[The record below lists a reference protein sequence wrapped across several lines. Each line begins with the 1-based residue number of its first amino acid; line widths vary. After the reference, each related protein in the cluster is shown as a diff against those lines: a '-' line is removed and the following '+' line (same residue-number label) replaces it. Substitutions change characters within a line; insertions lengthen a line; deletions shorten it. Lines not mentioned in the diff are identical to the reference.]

1 MTILNLT
8 TNESDVLEGC
18 LQGII
23 AAVNQYPNEDLPD
36 KENTTTALE
45 SIKTKLT
52 TLKKITMSKVKITE
66 EEQNANN
73 NYFHKMVF
81 RMTPAEYNI
90 VRQLIR
96 IELADIIDADVSNK
110 YIDFFTTLDAS
121 LTAQYEANQKDDG
134 DLPF

>member
-1 MTILNLT
+1 MTTLNLT

-52 TLKKITMSKVKITE
+52 NLKTITMSKVTITE
-66 EEQNANN
+66 EQNGNN
-73 NYFHKMVF
+73 AMLF
-81 RMTPAEYNI
+81 RMTAAQYNI

-96 IELADIIDADVSNK
+96 IELADLIDADVSNR
-110 YIDFFTTLDAS
+110 YIDYFTQLDAS
-121 LTAQYEANQKDDG
+121 LTAQYEDSVNYGG